1 MTKDFSRTLVRVAY
15 SIVIAIVA
23 GVPVGIVLGAKAA
36 IYRSVEFIVDFFRS
50 TPATA
55 LFPLFLLLFGLGD
68 LAKIAVAAFAAW
80 LVIVFNVAYGVMNAR
95 QTRILAARSMGAS
108 SLRIF
113 RDVIFFETLPQTFV
127 GLRTAVSLALVVI
140 IVAEMFIGATDWH
153 GTSHHRRANLR
164 LADRHVWLRSWWRA
178 RWDTASTSCCSFSN
192 ARSSTGRANSC
203 HSCHSSLRGTCDVK
217 IGSARCRHRGRS
229 VRRRQPP
236 AHAACDKMDKVTAAW
251 LPIMQ
256 TTAYYVAIEE
266 KLFEKACIEIDSNKM
281 ESPNQII
288 DALIAE
294 RADFG
299 PPGAAAGIAMI
310 AESKFP
316 GKLKIFGL
324 QGGGIAVNRIND
336 GLIVKPD
343 SPIKVFA
350 DLKGKTLGHVP
361 GIQWR
366 TISRHMVR
374 AAGLD
379 PDKDVKLDRS
389 GGRDAGAGGRR
400 RDG

>member
-1 MTKDFSRTLVRVAY
+1 M
-15 SIVIAIVA
+15 
-23 GVPVGIVLGAKAA
+23 
-36 IYRSVEFIVDFFRS
+36 
-50 TPATA
+50 
-55 LFPLFLLLFGLGD
+55 FPLFLLLFGLGD

-140 IVAEMFIGATDWH
+140 IVAEMFIGATDGIGH
-153 GTSHHRRANLR
+153 RIIDAQISYSLTDMYGSILVAGAMGYGLNLALLLPRTLAGSLVGQIVASPDQHRGSHA
-164 LADRHVWLRSWWRA
+164 HVKIF
-178 RWDTASTSCCSFSN
+178 CF
-192 ARSSTGRANSC
+192 GR
-203 HSCHSSLRGTCDVK
+203 RGTAAQRLV
-217 IGSARCRHRGRS
+217 RE
-229 VRRRQPP
+229 RRR
-236 AHAACDKMDKVTAAW
+236 AACDKMDKVTAVW

-256 TTAYYVAIEE
+256 TTAYYVALEE
-266 KLFEKACIEIDSNKM
+266 KLFEKACIEIVSNKM

-343 SPIKVFA
+343 SPIKA
-350 DLKGKTLGHVP
+350 SPTL
-361 GIQWR
+361 
-366 TISRHMVR
+366 R
-374 AAGLD
+374 ARRWVTCRAS
-379 PDKDVKLDRS
+379 S
-389 GGRDAGAGGRR
+389 GGRSRGTWCAPPASIPTTTSSLLTSRSQCRCRR
-400 RDG
+400 WSAAPSMPRCRWSRSARSRSPPARPFAP